1 MNMSKIDYDIRPT
14 PMPDWLSADTS
25 QSLPAYPT
33 TPEDRLLQQ
42 TIYLSLFETSLDAI
56 CEGIDLQQ
64 FINRDPRGI
73 NYGKFVRWILKDPER
88 KSRYYEAQ
96 AIMAEILMSR
106 ASLASMGE
114 LNENGIPNEVPRD
127 TLIVNTAKWM
137 MGVYNRQR
145 FGDIKQVDIN
155 STTTVNVRSLL
166 EVREAKLAQ
175 LTSIKGEIID
185 VE

>member
-1 MNMSKIDYDIRPT
+1 MSKLEYDITPT

-25 QSLPAYPT
+25 QSIPSYPT
-33 TPEDRLLQQ
+33 TPEDRLLQE
-42 TIYLSLFETSLDAI
+42 TIYQSLFETSLDAI

-64 FINRDPRGI
+64 FINRDPRNI

-88 KSRYYEAQ
+88 KVRYYEAQ

-106 ASLASMGE
+106 ASQASLGII
-114 LNENGIPNEVPRD
+114 NENGVPNEVPRD

-145 FGDIKQVDIN
+145 FGETKQIDIN
-155 STTTVNVRSLL
+155 NTTTVNVRSLL
-166 EVREAKLAQ
+166 EVREQKLQ
-175 LTSIKGEIID
+175 QITSGVVID
-185 VE
+185 AE